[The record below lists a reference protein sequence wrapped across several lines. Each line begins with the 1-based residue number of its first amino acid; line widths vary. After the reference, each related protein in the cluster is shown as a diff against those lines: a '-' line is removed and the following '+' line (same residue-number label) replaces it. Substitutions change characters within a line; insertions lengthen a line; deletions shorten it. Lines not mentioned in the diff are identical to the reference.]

1 MLTWMQLG
9 GYLSIV
15 VTVFAGGVGALLPG
29 PVAGVTTR
37 GVCLG

>member
-1 MLTWMQLG
+1 MLTWTQLG

-15 VTVFAGGVGALLPG
+15 VTEFAGGVGVGDLALC
-29 PVAGVTTR
+29 ASEQR